1 MDIRQ
6 MGEWCDAYSKLQDMY
21 IIPRWTDKLSL
32 DNDGYVRD
40 FNGNVVGYYGEIKEK
55 NND

>member
-6 MGEWCDAYSKLQDMY
+6 TDEWYSAYSALQT
-21 IIPRWTDKLSL
+21 ICWTDKLSL

-40 FNGNVVGYYGEIKEK
+40 FNGNVVGYYGKLEEK
-55 NND
+55 INE

>member
-1 MDIRQ
+1 MDIKQ
-6 MGEWCDAYSKLQDMY
+6 MGEWYSAYSALQT
-21 IIPRWTDKLSL
+21 IRWTDKLSL

-40 FNGNVVGYYGEIKEK
+40 FNGNVVGYYGKIKEK

>member
-6 MGEWCDAYSKLQDMY
+6 IGEWCSGYSALQNMY
-21 IIPRWTDKLSL
+21 IIRWTDKLSL

-40 FNGNVVGYYGEIKEK
+40 FNGNVVGYYGKIKEK
-55 NND
+55 INE

>member
-6 MGEWCDAYSKLQDMY
+6 MGEWCSGYSTLQTMNN
-21 IIPRWTDKLSL
+21 IPRWTDKLSL

-40 FNGNVVGYYGEIKEK
+40 FNGNVVGYYGKLEEK
-55 NND
+55 INE